1 MRSLFPSLL
10 TSTGAV
16 SAATAE
22 LPSFAA
28 VDSGAVLGA
37 FGRAG
42 ACGTAAVALGV
53 AGTLAVTFGGCGIAA
68 FGGVITSVS
77 TASGIAGAAAG
88 GIAGAAEGTAGTGI
102 AIGFGAVIAATAG
115 AGFAV
120 IVAETAGFEIDGAFG
135 TTGDT
140 VGALGSFGAVG
151 LGTAAT
157 ETCGFGGG
165 AVGRLD
171 VTLLGRVSWDRGVDV
186 GGAKSCPGA
195 RAALPGTKLA
205 DPCRRI
211 PASVG
216 AGPNLSSTLKS
227 MMIFGRPT

>member
-1 MRSLFPSLL
+1 MRILFPSLL

-16 SAATAE
+16 SEATTE
-22 LPSFAA
+22 LPSFAVA
-28 VDSGAVLGA
+28 DSGAVLGA

-42 ACGTAAVALGV
+42 TCGTAAVALGGT
-53 AGTLAVTFGGCGIAA
+53 GTLVVTFGGCGIAA
-68 FGGVITSVS
+68 FGAVITSVS
-77 TASGIAGAAAG
+77 TAL

-120 IVAETAGFEIDGAFG
+120 AVAETTGFEIDGAFG

-140 VGALGSFGAVG
+140 VGALGNFGAVG

-165 AVGRLD
+165 AVGRFD
-171 VTLLGRVSWDRGVDV
+171 VTLLGRVSWERGVDV

-227 MMIFGRPT
+227 MMTFGRPTYRLFLVD

>member
-16 SAATAE
+16 SAATTE
-22 LPSFAA
+22 LPNFVVA
-28 VDSGAVLGA
+28 DSGAVLGA

-42 ACGTAAVALGV
+42 GT
-53 AGTLAVTFGGCGIAA
+53 
-68 FGGVITSVS
+68 
-77 TASGIAGAAAG
+77 AG

-120 IVAETAGFEIDGAFG
+120 AVAATAGFEIDGAFNTTGG
-135 TTGDT
+135 TTGT
-140 VGALGSFGAVG
+140 SGSFGAVG

-165 AVGRLD
+165 AVGRLNAI
-171 VTLLGRVSWDRGVDV
+171 LLGRVSWERGIDV
-186 GGAKSCPGA
+186 GGAKSCPGT
-195 RAALPGTKLA
+195 RAALPGTRLA
-205 DPCRRI
+205 DPCRRS

-227 MMIFGRPT
+227 IMIFGRPT

>member
-16 SAATAE
+16 SAATTE
-22 LPSFAA
+22 PPSFVVA
-28 VDSGAVLGA
+28 DSAAVLGA

-42 ACGTAAVALGV
+42 TCGTAAVALGGT
-53 AGTLAVTFGGCGIAA
+53 GTLVVTFGGCGIAILGA
-68 FGGVITSVS
+68 VITSVS
-77 TASGIAGAAAG
+77 TAIGIAG
-88 GIAGAAEGTAGTGI
+88 GIAGGAEGAAGTGI

-120 IVAETAGFEIDGAFG
+120 AVTTTAGFDIDGTFG

-140 VGALGSFGAVG
+140 AGTLGSFGAVG

-157 ETCGFGGG
+157 EICGFGGG
-165 AVGRLD
+165 AVGRFD
-171 VTLLGRVSWDRGVDV
+171 VTLLGRVSWECGVDV

-195 RAALPGTKLA
+195 RAALLGTKLA
-205 DPCRRI
+205 DPCRKI